1 MSQSESPRDFYHR
14 LENGLSPLIRLML
27 AEHLPKIGGRKW
39 WEACVLS
46 SLTRIQLEYVRE
58 PENLEQFDFPALVN
72 IVHHNWRTLRPS
84 LGIGN
89 EFTNYLFSLK
99 TLRNEVEHRPA
110 LVLDDERRRHLEQ
123 SARLA
128 MRLLNKDETTG
139 PNLCTPLVARSMRAG
154 ILASAIAVVGLG
166 VLLLKPGDAVT
177 VTPSEAA
184 DPAPAAARTA
194 QAETKHITA
203 GLASKLGS
211 DRINVCMRYQRND
224 GTWSKRYTVYDARIR
239 LAPQRAAAPVALQ
252 ARHQTPRHALAQ
264 DRRLHRHPA
273 QRGRGQASRDLR
285 RLPGQPHTSLG
296 AQDRLGR
303 LPHARCGRPKALLT
317 PVGETPDARK
327 RRSCRRR
334 RLFVISPPAWSSS
347 SRSARRGRRCTGR
360 QGRTFGREPHTTTG
374 ICRRQNSIRV
384 PSCSSSGIPKCAG
397 TFSRARCRECLWIL
411 KTVEST
417 ISQIRRRRARGT
429 SGLWPSS
436 P

>member
-1 MSQSESPRDFYHR
+1 M
-14 LENGLSPLIRLML
+14 
-27 AEHLPKIGGRKW
+27 
-39 WEACVLS
+39 LS
-46 SLTRIQLEYVRE
+46 SLTPIQLEYVRE

-99 TLRNEVEHRPA
+99 TLRNEVEHRPD
-110 LVLDDERRRHLEQ
+110 LVLDDERRRHIEQ

-184 DPAPAAARTA
+184 DPAPAAAHTA

-224 GTWSKRYTVYDARIR
+224 GTWSKRYTVYATLEYGWRLNELLHQSLYKPDIRHLVVHWRKTDDYTVIPLNAGEAR
-239 LAPQRAAAPVALQ
+239 PPETFAAY
-252 ARHQTPRHALAQ
+252 R
-264 DRRLHRHPA
+264 D
-273 QRGRGQASRDLR
+273 SRTCPWELKTGWDGCR
-285 RLPGQPHTSLG
+285 
-296 AQDRLGR
+296 
-303 LPHARCGRPKALLT
+303 
-317 PVGETPDARK
+317 TPDADAQK
-327 RRSCRRR
+327 RS
-334 RLFVISPPAWSSS
+334 
-347 SRSARRGRRCTGR
+347 
-360 QGRTFGREPHTTTG
+360 
-374 ICRRQNSIRV
+374 
-384 PSCSSSGIPKCAG
+384 
-397 TFSRARCRECLWIL
+397 
-411 KTVEST
+411 
-417 ISQIRRRRARGT
+417 
-429 SGLWPSS
+429 
-436 P
+436 

>member
-14 LENGLSPLIRLML
+14 LENGLSPLIRLVL

-46 SLTRIQLEYVRE
+46 SLTPIQLEYVRE

-99 TLRNEVEHRPA
+99 TLRNEVEHRPD

-139 PNLCTPLVARSMRAG
+139 PNLCTPLV
-154 ILASAIAVVGLG
+154 
-166 VLLLKPGDAVT
+166 
-177 VTPSEAA
+177 
-184 DPAPAAARTA
+184 ARTA

-224 GTWSKRYTVYDARIR
+224 GTWSKRYTVYATLEYGWRLNELLHQSLYKPDIRHLVVHWRKTDDYTVIPLNAGEAR
-239 LAPQRAAAPVALQ
+239 PPETFAAY
-252 ARHQTPRHALAQ
+252 R
-264 DRRLHRHPA
+264 D
-273 QRGRGQASRDLR
+273 SR
-285 RLPGQPHTSLG
+285 T
-296 AQDRLGR
+296 
-303 LPHARCGRPKALLT
+303 RPWELKT
-317 PVGETPDARK
+317 GWDGCRTPDADAQK
-327 RRSCRRR
+327 RS
-334 RLFVISPPAWSSS
+334 
-347 SRSARRGRRCTGR
+347 
-360 QGRTFGREPHTTTG
+360 
-374 ICRRQNSIRV
+374 
-384 PSCSSSGIPKCAG
+384 
-397 TFSRARCRECLWIL
+397 
-411 KTVEST
+411 
-417 ISQIRRRRARGT
+417 
-429 SGLWPSS
+429 
-436 P
+436 

>member
-14 LENGLSPLIRLML
+14 LENGLSPLIRLVL

-46 SLTRIQLEYVRE
+46 SLTPIQLEYVRE

-99 TLRNEVEHRPA
+99 TLRNEVEHRPD

-154 ILASAIAVVGLG
+154 ILASAIAVVGLD

-224 GTWSKRYTVYDARIR
+224 GTWSKRYTVYATLEYGWRLNELLHQSLYKPDIRHLVVHWRKTDDYTVIPLNAGEAR
-239 LAPQRAAAPVALQ
+239 PPETFAAY
-252 ARHQTPRHALAQ
+252 R
-264 DRRLHRHPA
+264 D
-273 QRGRGQASRDLR
+273 SR
-285 RLPGQPHTSLG
+285 T
-296 AQDRLGR
+296 
-303 LPHARCGRPKALLT
+303 RPWELKT
-317 PVGETPDARK
+317 GWDGCRTPDADAQK
-327 RRSCRRR
+327 RS
-334 RLFVISPPAWSSS
+334 
-347 SRSARRGRRCTGR
+347 
-360 QGRTFGREPHTTTG
+360 
-374 ICRRQNSIRV
+374 
-384 PSCSSSGIPKCAG
+384 
-397 TFSRARCRECLWIL
+397 
-411 KTVEST
+411 
-417 ISQIRRRRARGT
+417 
-429 SGLWPSS
+429 
-436 P
+436 

>member
-46 SLTRIQLEYVRE
+46 SLTPIQLEYVRE

-99 TLRNEVEHRPA
+99 TLRNEVEHRPD

-128 MRLLNKDETTG
+128 MRLLDKDETTG

-224 GTWSKRYTVYDARIR
+224 GTWSKRYTVYATLEYGWRLNELLHQSLYKPDIRHLVVHWRKTDDYTVIPLNAGEARPPETFAAYRDSRTRPWELKTGWDGCRTPDADAQKRSWH
-239 LAPQRAAAPVALQ
+239 LSAKLLMHESAAPAGDGAFSSSVRPHGRVAHEALD
-252 ARHQTPRHALAQ
+252 AGAAVPAVKAEPSAESRIPRLGYAAVKTPFASLHA
-264 DRRLHRHPA
+264 HR
-273 QRGRGQASRDLR
+273 QASRN
-285 RLPGQPHTSLG
+285 
-296 AQDRLGR
+296 
-303 LPHARCGRPKALLT
+303 
-317 PVGETPDARK
+317 V
-327 RRSCRRR
+327 
-334 RLFVISPPAWSSS
+334 
-347 SRSARRGRRCTGR
+347 
-360 QGRTFGREPHTTTG
+360 
-374 ICRRQNSIRV
+374 RV
-384 PSCSSSGIPKCAG
+384 PFPELVVANVSG
-397 TFSRARCRECLWIL
+397 S
-411 KTVEST
+411 
-417 ISQIRRRRARGT
+417 
-429 SGLWPSS
+429 
-436 P
+436 

>member
-46 SLTRIQLEYVRE
+46 SLTPIQLEYVRE

-99 TLRNEVEHRPA
+99 TLRNEVEHRPD

-166 VLLLKPGDAVT
+166 VLLLKPGDA
-177 VTPSEAA
+177 
-184 DPAPAAARTA
+184 
-194 QAETKHITA
+194 
-203 GLASKLGS
+203 
-211 DRINVCMRYQRND
+211 DRKSV
-224 GTWSKRYTVYDARIR
+224 V
-239 LAPQRAAAPVALQ
+239 
-252 ARHQTPRHALAQ
+252 
-264 DRRLHRHPA
+264 
-273 QRGRGQASRDLR
+273 
-285 RLPGQPHTSLG
+285 
-296 AQDRLGR
+296 
-303 LPHARCGRPKALLT
+303 
-317 PVGETPDARK
+317 
-327 RRSCRRR
+327 
-334 RLFVISPPAWSSS
+334 
-347 SRSARRGRRCTGR
+347 
-360 QGRTFGREPHTTTG
+360 
-374 ICRRQNSIRV
+374 
-384 PSCSSSGIPKCAG
+384 
-397 TFSRARCRECLWIL
+397 
-411 KTVEST
+411 
-417 ISQIRRRRARGT
+417 
-429 SGLWPSS
+429 
-436 P
+436 